1 MGVWAGEGLFTAPK
15 TAVKMGWEGKKADN
29 IRPLVSCQML
39 LDKDIM
45 FLTDVNT
52 NSRIGS
58 QDGSDMVIRFC
69 VCVCVKIVL

>member
-1 MGVWAGEGLFTAPK
+1 MTGDFGQHNYISESQHST
-15 TAVKMGWEGKKADN
+15 DN

-39 LDKDIM
+39 LGKDIM

-58 QDGSDMVIRFC
+58 QDGSDIVIRFF

>member
-1 MGVWAGEGLFTAPK
+1 
-15 TAVKMGWEGKKADN
+15 MGWGGKADN

-45 FLTDVNT
+45 FLSDVNT

-58 QDGSDMVIRFC
+58 QDGSNTVIRCFFC
-69 VCVCVKIVL
+69 KICVVM

>member
-1 MGVWAGEGLFTAPK
+1 MGG
-15 TAVKMGWEGKKADN
+15 KADN

-45 FLTDVNT
+45 FLFDVNT

-58 QDGSDMVIRFC
+58 QDGSNTVIRFFFCKIC
-69 VCVCVKIVL
+69 VVM